1 MTNMTP
7 LKAPALQIQ
16 KLRVGDHFVYL
27 EDLGPNQGK
36 VIVTSNS
43 GQSWS
48 YYWGAMGGDLKEFL
62 CRINGDYFANNLIV
76 AGNRGQLDVKR
87 TFTEVRRFIREDLGV
102 TYFKYKAFET
112 DVRTRLR
119 LFQQLCEEYPS
130 KETFVT
136 GFRSQ
141 FVDLLDFYLIGERSA
156 EARMEREF
164 KGLHEPWNFLV
175 TKPSQEYKNLK
186 RLHGRLVKALQQNKN
201 TSQKQAP

>member
-1 MTNMTP
+1 MIATATTEEV
-7 LKAPALQIQ
+7 QIQ
-16 KLRVGDHFVYL
+16 KLHLRDHVVYL

-36 VIVTSNS
+36 VIVTSGS

-48 YYWGAMGGDLKEFL
+48 YYWGAMGGDLKAFL

-76 AGNRGQLDVKR
+76 AGNRDQLDVKR

-119 LFQQLCEEYPS
+119 LFQLFCEEYPT
-130 KETFVT
+130 KETFVN
-136 GFRSQ
+136 GFRPQ
-141 FVDLLDFYLIGERSA
+141 FVDLLDFYLIDERSA

-164 KGLHEPWNFLV
+164 KEIREVWNFIV

-186 RLHGRLVKALQQNKN
+186 RLHGRLVKALQQNKF
-201 TSQKQAP
+201 TSQKQAQ